1 MANYKVVTD
10 RVAGK
15 AAGDTVTDD
24 ELSGINVAAL
34 IEAGH
39 IVGETQPKTQKADKE

>member
-1 MANYKVVTD
+1 MASYKVLSD

-15 AAGDTVTDD
+15 TAGDTVTDE
-24 ELSGINVAAL
+24 ELLGVNVEAL

-39 IVGETQPKTQKADKE
+39 IGATPKATKADKEN

>member
-15 AAGDTVTDD
+15 TAGDTVTDE

-39 IVGETQPKTQKADKE
+39 ITGVTQPKTPKAEKE